1 MCSDQNSSELSLVI
15 QVQLVGL
22 VMNVC
27 NQAPGIA
34 TWKMEDGNGVGPMLD
49 SRLLENTSYRFQFG
63 RVVIELSTTWHTLV
77 YVFLHPYVCLR
88 LNPGFSGIYL
98 LKCTVSLH

>member
-15 QVQLVGL
+15 RVQLVGL

-27 NQAPGIA
+27 NQALGIA
-34 TWKMEDGNGVGPMLD
+34 TWKMVIGVGAMLD
-49 SRLLENTSYRFQFG
+49 SGFLENTSYRFEFG

>member
-15 QVQLVGL
+15 RVQLVGL

-34 TWKMEDGNGVGPMLD
+34 TWKMVIGVGPMLD
-49 SRLLENTSYRFQFG
+49 SGQHILQ
-63 RVVIELSTTWHTLV
+63 
-77 YVFLHPYVCLR
+77 
-88 LNPGFSGIYL
+88 
-98 LKCTVSLH
+98 VSIRESSD

>member
-15 QVQLVGL
+15 RVQLVGL

-34 TWKMEDGNGVGPMLD
+34 TWKMVIGVGAMLD
-49 SRLLENTSYRFQFG
+49 SGFLENTSYRFEFG